1 MAVFPLAGWW
11 RMIEQHPLDVPA
23 DANFMLQG
31 RPIPLGGT
39 EPLPGR
45 AAVEPRGDKVYDRVA
60 GLASPAR
67 MNAILGQA

>member
-1 MAVFPLAGWW
+1 MSIV
-11 RMIEQHPLDVPA
+11 
-23 DANFMLQG
+23 ANFVLQG
-31 RPIPLGGT
+31 RPIPPGGT

-45 AAVEPRGDKVYDRVA
+45 AAVAARGDNVHDGVA